1 MDLEVIHNYCI
12 NQNILLD
19 ETTFLSWYVI
29 VKPILDHEEFL
40 KRQYFK
46 HHENQSVYEHSL
58 LVSACAYE
66 LAFKYN
72 ANLENCAI
80 AGMLHDFY
88 TAAWQYSI
96 ELEQLD
102 EKYREYFL
110 PNYIKP
116 ALFKMHGFT
125 HPESAAENTQEYF
138 PQYINDHIKNAILTH
153 MFPLSIATPN
163 KLPKYKEAWIIQLA
177 DKIISCKDLPTL
189 ENSLKYV
196 GLTRKKMN

>member
-102 EKYREYFL
+102 EKYQIEINNLRADYEEK
-110 PNYIKP
+110 IKK
-116 ALFKMHGFT
+116 LVEKKEH
-125 HPESAAENTQEYF
+125 EKQEEVHAIMNKY
-138 PQYINDHIKNAILTH
+138 NAR
-153 MFPLSIATPN
+153 SI
-163 KLPKYKEAWIIQLA
+163 
-177 DKIISCKDLPTL
+177 
-189 ENSLKYV
+189 
-196 GLTRKKMN
+196 